1 MANLYI
7 FNIFISF
14 FGIIWAFLTKKYTQ
28 RHTYSA
34 YNLKKTF
41 WGQKMNSTLLTGTV
55 CAVAN
60 GLAQNL
66 SLSELT
72 LLAAVFV
79 QIGDT
84 LATIAAERA
93 LLEERK
99 KE

>member
-1 MANLYI
+1 
-7 FNIFISF
+7 
-14 FGIIWAFLTKKYTQ
+14 
-28 RHTYSA
+28 
-34 YNLKKTF
+34 
-41 WGQKMNSTLLTGTV
+41 MNSTLLTGTV

>member
-1 MANLYI
+1 M
-7 FNIFISF
+7 
-14 FGIIWAFLTKKYTQ
+14 K
-28 RHTYSA
+28 
-34 YNLKKTF
+34 
-41 WGQKMNSTLLTGTV
+41 STLLTGTV

-60 GLAQNL
+60 GLARGL
-66 SLSELT
+66 SISELT

-93 LLEERK
+93 LSEERK